1 MKVLILSTYEHT
13 GGAAIAAVRLLQAL
27 QRNGIEAKML
37 CRRNLSWWKGKP
49 QSWTSIIERAV
60 IWAANGFSKRN
71 LWATDIALFGQDIT
85 RTKEYHEA
93 DVIHLHWVN
102 QGFISLKT
110 IDKILHSGKKV
121 VLTMHDMWYC
131 TSICHYAYGC
141 AEYSSGCHD
150 CKMLLKP
157 GPNDLSARIFEKK
170 CSVFSG
176 QNYRIT
182 AVSNWLADKARESK
196 FLNKEAISV
205 IPNFI
210 DLNAIA
216 IHDRKE
222 CRKKLGIAE
231 DALVITFCAAR
242 IDIPIKGFD
251 ILTEALHVFMRKYH
265 EPRQNLQLLLI
276 GGIKDP
282 NTLDSIPVPYRHFGM
297 LNDRD
302 VINHIYSASNTVVST
317 SHFETFGQTLIEA
330 QACGSMPVSFGN
342 SGQRDVIKHK
352 ENGYL
357 VEEQTAE
364 AFAEGIHWAL
374 TEGQKKDRMLLR
386 KSVEEH
392 FSEKAVTRQFI
403 DLYNR

>member
-37 CRRNLSWWKGKP
+37 CRSNLSWWKGKP

-85 RTKEYHEA
+85 RTKEYQEA

-131 TSICHYAYGC
+131 TSICHYSYGC

-222 CRKKLGIAE
+222 CRRKLGIAE

-265 EPRQNLQLLLI
+265 DPRQDLQLLLI

-282 NTLDSIPVPYRHFGM
+282 NTLDSIPMPYRHFGM

-330 QACGSMPVSFGN
+330 QACGCMPVSFGN

-374 TEGQKKDRMLLR
+374 TEGQEKERMQLR
-386 KSVEEH
+386 KDVEEH